1 MAQFFPTSVY
11 SFVYIDLCST
21 LKKLYS
27 YLLHSRRFWFLPR
40 FLSVLFIFSGVNPVF
55 SANNNVNTKINTLP
69 LNLAINTSHIFL
81 TYCKSYLYIFPD
93 SILQQVK
100 SVSDTIPLDSNYL
113 PRTKSAIKNKVKYN
127 AKDSIVYDESSKNTT
142 LYKDAKINFDEYE
155 MKAAIIKIN
164 LDNNT
169 VNATGERDSSGALVN
184 TPSFKQ
190 GEETYNIEE
199 VTFNYQTKRGLMRE
213 FRTQEGDG
221 FIKGERVK
229 RDEYNNFYIRDSY
242 YTTCSDPNPHFAIN
256 AKKLKVIPGSKVITG
271 PANLAIAGVSTPLFV
286 PFGIFPLKRGQ
297 QSGII
302 IPSYGNAA
310 GRGFFLRQ
318 GGYYLGLG
326 ERADLALMGDIYA
339 NGSWA
344 LGGRFNYSKRYKYN
358 GNLFVNYAL
367 NKDGLPEDRNYRA
380 FNTFNINWQHAMDP
394 KVKPGTS
401 FRADVNLL
409 GNQYLA
415 FNTYNTNNTAFNSNI
430 NSSINYSK
438 SMGKGKYNLAT
449 SARASQ
455 NTQTR
460 DATITLPDLTF
471 SVASFQPFKPKWKPV
486 ADRWYEKTSIN
497 YLGSMRNV
505 ITTKDTL
512 LFKPRSDY
520 ERSLYLDS
528 VMRNG
533 ASHDIS
539 AQNSFNFFKYYT
551 FSVSGN
557 YKETWTL
564 KTVNKQYDAE
574 SKTVKSNEVSGFD
587 RGYQYSFRGGIST
600 RFYGMVQFKKGRL
613 QAIRHVANPDLSFS
627 YSPDFGK
634 SQYGFYKDVQ
644 RDSLG
649 NTINY
654 SIFENSLFSGP
665 GKGRQ
670 GNINFGLDNNFE
682 IKWMKGKDTSMKV
695 EKIKIFESIRASGSY
710 NIYADSLKLSTI
722 PISFRTTL
730 FKTVSLNGGANLDP
744 YVNTIVESN
753 GTKYYQRINQFYLSE
768 QQKLGVITNANL
780 GIGASLNPEMF
791 KGKTQEQKDRRKKEM
806 ELEQFTEFKM
816 PWTLGLNYTVNYD
829 YYSKINPAAT
839 QFVQTLSFN
848 GNVSP
853 TKNWYVNFNS
863 GYDFTQKKISHLGID
878 LRRDLHCWEFTFAWT
893 PLSAYGNQFFMFN
906 INVKSPTLKE
916 LKVPKRKDWF
926 DNRTI

>member
-1 MAQFFPTSVY
+1 
-11 SFVYIDLCST
+11 L
-21 LKKLYS
+21 
-27 YLLHSRRFWFLPR
+27 RFWFLPGC
-40 FLSVLFIFSGVNPVF
+40 LSVLFILAGENPVY
-55 SANNNVNTKINTLP
+55 SANCDLEPKINTLFVKT
-69 LNLAINTSHIFL
+69 AIYINDKYVTCYNSG
-81 TYCKSYLYIFPD
+81 LYILQD
-93 SILQQVK
+93 STRKIAK
-100 SVSDTIPLDSNYL
+100 SVSDTIPVDSNYL
-113 PRTKSAIKNKVKYN
+113 PRTKSAIANKVKYN
-127 AKDSIVYDESSKNTT
+127 AKDSIVYSEATKTT
-142 LYKDAKINFDEYE
+142 SLFKDAKINFDEYE

-164 LDNNT
+164 LDQNT
-169 VNATGERDSSGALVN
+169 VNATGELDSAGLLIN

-199 VTFNYQTKRGLMRE
+199 VTFNYNSKRGLMRE

-229 RDEYNNFYIRDSY
+229 RDEFNNFYIRDSY

-256 AKKLKVIPGSKVITG
+256 AKRLKVIPGSKVITG

-302 IPSYGNAA
+302 VPTYGNAP

-326 ERADLALMGDIYA
+326 DRADLALLGDIFA

-344 LGGRFNYSKRYKYN
+344 LGGRLNYSKRYKYT
-358 GNLFVNYAL
+358 GSLFANYAF
-367 NKDGLPEDRNYRA
+367 NKDGLPEDRNYRV

-415 FNTYNTNNTAFNSNI
+415 FNTYNTNNTAFNNNI

-438 SMGKGKYNLAT
+438 SMRKGKYNLAA
-449 SARASQ
+449 SSRVSQ

-460 DATITLPDLTF
+460 DASITLPDLTF

-486 ADRWYEKTSIN
+486 ADKWYEKTSVN
-497 YLGSMRNV
+497 YLGTTRNV

-512 LFKPRSDY
+512 LFKPRSNF

-539 AQNSFNFFKYYT
+539 AQNSFNFLKHYT

-564 KTVNKQYDAE
+564 KTVNKEYDAE
-574 SKTVKSNEVSGFD
+574 NKTINSTNVNGFT
-587 RGYQYSFRGGIST
+587 RGYQYSFRGGLST
-600 RFYGMVQFKKGRL
+600 RFYGLVQFKKGRL

-634 SQYGFYKDVQ
+634 TQYGFYKDVQ

-649 NTINY
+649 NTVNY
-654 SIFENSLFSGP
+654 SIFENSLFGGP
-665 GKGRQ
+665 SAGRQ

-682 IKWMKGKDTSMKV
+682 VKWKKGKDTAMKV
-695 EKIKIFESIRASGSY
+695 EKIKIFESIRFNGSY
-710 NIYADSLKLSTI
+710 NIFADSLKLSMI

-730 FKTVSLNGGANLDP
+730 FKTISLNGGANLDP

-753 GTKYYQRINQFYLSE
+753 GRKFYQRINKFYLNE
-768 QQKLGVITNANL
+768 QQKFGVFTNANL

-791 KGKTQEQKDRRKKEM
+791 KGKSQEQKDRRKKEM
-806 ELEQFTEFKM
+806 ELENFTVVNM
-816 PWTLGLNYTVNYD
+816 PWTVGMNYTVNYD
-829 YYSKINPAAT
+829 YNSKINPTAT
-839 QFVQTLSFN
+839 PFVQTLSFN
-848 GNVSP
+848 GNISP
-853 TKNWYVNFNS
+853 TKNWFVNFNS
-863 GYDFTQKKISHLGID
+863 GYDFTRKKVSHLGID

-893 PLSAYGNQFFMFN
+893 PLSAFGNQFFMFN
-906 INVKSPTLKE
+906 INVKSATLKE

-926 DNRTI
+926 DTRTI